1 MSSYLSYQPFLFLV
15 PVTFL
20 LLVHL
25 LYKHPF
31 LSPPF
36 VFYLVFHPFYFPL
49 CFFHLRFSFEFSCYP
64 VVLVLSVAQLVL
76 LLHALILSVLATMD
90 THIEAKE
97 YGWTDSSDS
106 DINDDLL
113 EEELGSDLLSSN
125 EDEIPFARH
134 GPIVVPDLEEV
145 SIQRDFWSS
154 CAIGFILDYR
164 KFSVNHL

>member
-25 LYKHPF
+25 LYTLPF

-36 VFYLVFHPFYFPL
+36 VFYLVFQPFYFPL
-49 CFFHLRFSFEFSCYP
+49 CLFYLRFSFDFSCYP
-64 VVLVLSVAQLVL
+64 VVLVLSVAQVVL

-90 THIEAKE
+90 THIEARE
-97 YGWTDSSDS
+97 YGWTDNSDS
-106 DINDDLL
+106 DISDDLL

-134 GPIVVPDLEEV
+134 GPIVVPDPEEV
-145 SIQRDFWSS
+145 SIQRDF
-154 CAIGFILDYR
+154 
-164 KFSVNHL
+164 